1 MKSRISIAITITG
14 FSGIAAQLL
23 LLREL
28 LIVFAGNEF
37 SIGIVLANWLV
48 LEAFGCYF
56 LGKKAEDIK
65 DKITAFAVLT
75 LFFALSLP
83 AMVFLTRILRNILDI
98 SIGEGVGILPV
109 LYSSFLVLLP
119 VSFLHGA
126 LFTFGCKVYSDY
138 SDNDA
143 KTIGRAYIYE
153 TIGTMLGGLSWT
165 YLLIPYFHVFET
177 ALALVVLNLLVCCYL
192 LAGKTHSGLIFLWNK
207 SRIIKSVTAILSLL
221 LLIFGGYYLISGR
234 VDELHE
240 KSIELQWKG
249 QNIVHYQNS
258 IYGNITIMEV
268 EGQYTFFLDGMP
280 HITTPIPDIMF
291 VEEFVHLSLLSHPN
305 PEKILILSGGAGGII
320 NEILKHP
327 TVADIDYTELDPLLM
342 ELLRKY
348 PTRLIENE
356 ITDERVNVIHKDG
369 RLFLK
374 MSEEK
379 YDVVFVGLDEPSDL
393 QTNRFFTAEFFKQ
406 VKEKL
411 HQPGIIALHL
421 PGSLSYLNDELKDL
435 NSCAYHTMKHVFPN
449 VRVIPGDGTN
459 IFLASNSQKL
469 SLADMQSFIE
479 GFQQRELQAEQM
491 MPWHIEYKLN
501 PGWIGWFE
509 DFIEDAADKINRDF
523 NPIALYYS
531 ISHWNALFNPTLN
544 DFFRWFEIV
553 KLQHILILFAIF
565 VFIIILFKMK
575 RSISVRSATVY
586 CIGTTGFAGMIF
598 DLVLI
603 FAFQV
608 IYGYVFAWIGLLVT
622 FFMAGSAVGAFLM
635 TVNLPRL
642 KNHLHLFIKLE
653 VMIVIF
659 TLLLPLLFIMLQ
671 PFLDS
676 PAVLSA
682 LKLIFIPLSFL
693 SGFSVGIQFP
703 LANKIYLDSE
713 SNLSK
718 TAGLFYGSDL
728 MGGWLGGILGSVFLL
743 PVLGLLETC
752 IIVVLL
758 KMSSLLVFVLATKK

>member
-1 MKSRISIAITITG
+1 MKNRISIAITVTG

-56 LGKKAEDIK
+56 LGKKAENIK
-65 DKITAFAVLT
+65 DKITAFAVIT
-75 LFFALSLP
+75 LLFALSLP

-98 SIGEGVGILPV
+98 SIGEGVGILPI
-109 LYSSFLVLLP
+109 LYSSFFILLP
-119 VSFLHGA
+119 VSLLHGA
-126 LFTFGCKVYSDY
+126 LFTFGCKVYSTY

-143 KTIGRAYIYE
+143 HTIGKAYIYE

-165 YLLIPYFHVFET
+165 YLLIPYFHVFQV
-177 ALALVVLNLLVCCYL
+177 AVGLALLNVLVCYYL
-192 LAGKTHSGLIFLWNK
+192 LAGKTHYGLLFLWKNK
-207 SRIIKSVTAILSLL
+207 KIVKSAVTIISLL
-221 LLIFGGYYLISGR
+221 LLIFGSYYLISGR
-234 VDELHE
+234 VDELHD
-240 KSIELQWKG
+240 KSVELQWKG

-258 IYGNITIMEV
+258 IYGNIVVMEV
-268 EGQYTFFLDGMP
+268 EGQYTFFFDGIP

-305 PEKILILSGGAGGII
+305 PENLLILSGGAGGII

-327 TVADIDYTELDPLLM
+327 TVENVDYTELDPLLM
-342 ELLRKY
+342 KLLREY
-348 PTRLIENE
+348 PTRLIDNE
-356 ITDERVNVIHKDG
+356 LNDERVNVIHTDG

-379 YDVVFVGLDEPSDL
+379 YDVIFVGLNEPSDL
-393 QTNRFFTAEFFKQ
+393 QTNRFFTKDFFSQ
-406 VKEKL
+406 VNEKL
-411 HQPGIIALHL
+411 LDPGIIAIHL
-421 PGSLSYLNDELKDL
+421 PGSLTYLNNELKDL
-435 NSCAYHTMKHVFPN
+435 NSSLYHTMKSIFPN

-459 IFLASNSQKL
+459 IFLASNSRKL
-469 SLADMQSFIE
+469 SLADMQRFME
-479 GFQQRELQAEQM
+479 RFQERELQAEQM

-501 PGWIGWFE
+501 PGWISWFH
-509 DFIEDAADKINRDF
+509 DFIENASDKINRDF
-523 NPIALYYS
+523 KPIALYYS
-531 ISHWNALFNPTLN
+531 ISHWNALFNPALN
-544 DFFRWFEIV
+544 NIFRWFERV
-553 KLQHILILFAIF
+553 ELKHILIVFAVLAALIM
-565 VFIIILFKMK
+565 VLRAKK
-575 RSISVRSATVY
+575 VVSVRSGAVY
-586 CIGTTGFAGMIF
+586 CIGTTGFAGMMY

-635 TVNLPRL
+635 TAYLPRI
-642 KNHLHLFIKLE
+642 KNNLHLFIKLE
-653 VMIVIF
+653 LMIVIF
-659 TLLLPLLFIMLQ
+659 TLILPLIFILLQ
-671 PFLDS
+671 PLLDR
-676 PAVLSA
+676 PAVLSS
-682 LKLIFIPLSFL
+682 LRLIFLPLSFF
-693 SGFSVGIQFP
+693 SGFSVGVQFP
-703 LANKIYLDSE
+703 LANKIYLHSE

-728 MGGWLGGILGSVFLL
+728 LGGWLGGILGSVFLL

-752 IIVVLL
+752 LFVVLL
-758 KMSSLLVFVLATKK
+758 KLTSLLTIFLASKK